1 MSKPSK
7 LSLLATALHILLAI
21 LFFKY
26 DEWLY
31 TYDLENLAIFIL
43 ISLVIAA
50 LMLAIQSRKTLLGVL
65 LIIANSI
72 CLVFGLFLWYFAVN
86 YTFKV

>member
-1 MSKPSK
+1 MSKPPK

>member
-7 LSLLATALHILLAI
+7 LSLLATSLHILLAI

-72 CLVFGLFLWYFAVN
+72 CLVFSLFLWYFAVN